1 VSNARRYLLLV
12 NPRAAGTQPRGL
24 ARVLEGPHG
33 IGRRATV
40 ATVASVREARAALAD
55 VDLETVPV
63 ITGGDGTANL
73 VVQALRL
80 AGWGTRPVGLLP
92 LGTGNALAYSLGLG
106 SLSRALEVL
115 ESGVP
120 RALDLMATDHPAC
133 PIVLL
138 SISAGFEAA
147 FMGHYTRGRRR
158 PWLGLLPAASATGGR
173 RYRGIRLEADGESL
187 IGCGEP
193 VYAAGLYNLV
203 CYGFG
208 RAVLPEANLSDGW
221 GEAVVHRSPVS
232 YWRSLLGLG
241 GTSPARRWR
250 VARIGADLFQA
261 DGELLAGG
269 DVVLTIE
276 PQAYSLLTSRG
287 PDA

>member
-1 VSNARRYLLLV
+1 VSGGRRYLLLV
-12 NPRAAGTQPRGL
+12 NPGAAGTQPRGL

-40 ATVASVREARAALAD
+40 ARVASVPEARAALAD

-63 ITGGDGTANL
+63 IAGGDGTANL

-80 AGWGTRPVGLLP
+80 AEWGTRPVGLLP

-106 SLSRALEVL
+106 SLDRALGVL

-138 SISAGFEAA
+138 SISGGFEAA
-147 FMGHYTRGRRR
+147 FMERYTRGRRR
-158 PWLGLLPAASATGGR
+158 RRWVGLLQAAATGGR

-187 IGCGEP
+187 IGRGEP
-193 VYAAGLYNLV
+193 VYTAGLYNLV

-221 GEAVVHRSPVS
+221 GEAVVHRNPVS
-232 YWRSLLGLG
+232 YWGSLLGLG
-241 GTSPARRWR
+241 GRKPARRWQ
-250 VARIGADLFQA
+250 AAQISADLFQA

-276 PQAYSLLTSRG
+276 PRAYSLLTSRG